1 MEAAAAPA
9 PEGGGRPSNGSLSE
23 TLQGLK
29 ERRAALHAQKVA
41 VTKQMKKERKRIAKL
56 KKVLTKVSEED
67 LRQCLSFKVQQGAS

>member
-9 PEGGGRPSNGSLSE
+9 PEGGRRPSNGSLSD

-29 ERRAALHAQKVA
+29 EQRAALRAQKVE